1 MNSDRASLRKRLEQR
16 RAALRQDE
24 QVMEPHWRELREY
37 IQPFRGRFAGEQ
49 ANQTAPSMAKIIR
62 AEALRARRTLSAG
75 MLSGLTSPS
84 RQWFKLSVHDVELTR
99 NHDVQMWCDE
109 VQRRMMAVMAGSSFY
124 HALHSLYDEVS
135 VFGTGVLIIMPDYD
149 EFIKCRTM
157 TAGTYY
163 LGKAQ
168 SDRVDS
174 FYRDMQLTAGAIV
187 AEFGEENCSLSVQ
200 RAARDNP
207 DTLFEVRHAIEP
219 DPDPSARFPW
229 RSVYWE
235 PTAPTDK
242 ILRIGGYNSFPV
254 QTPRWH
260 VIDADVYGYGPGSE
274 VLPDVKALQVMERD
288 RLEGVRKQVA
298 PPVVADVSLKGR
310 GVKTSPNGI
319 TYVQSG
325 AVGPMIAPLYSVPLN
340 LADLQLSIQ
349 DVVRNIN
356 STLYVDLFLMLQQKD
371 GAQMTAR
378 EIVERHEEKMLAL
391 GPVLERLEWELLTP
405 AIERIYTIMEDA
417 GKIPEPPEEIQGQEL
432 KIEYVSILAQAQKM
446 MGLKSV
452 EQLVAFAG
460 SLAAVSPE
468 VMDVIDMDAA
478 VREYGDMVGSPQ
490 KILRGEKDVQALR
503 AQKAQRAMQMQEAQQ
518 EAAAV
523 QTLSQGAQGAKT
535 LSEIDP
541 GSGALQALMGTNVTG
556 ELT

>member
-99 NHDVQMWCDE
+99 NHNVQMWCDE

-124 HALHSLYDEVS
+124 HALHSLYDEVA

-187 AEFGEENCSLSVQ
+187 SEFGEENCSVSVQ

-356 STLYVDLFLMLQQKD
+356 STLYVDLFLMLQQQD
-371 GAQMTAR
+371 GPQMTAR
-378 EIVERHEEKMLAL
+378 EVVERHEEKMLAL

-432 KIEYVSILAQAQKM
+432 KIEYVSILAQAQRM

-452 EQLVAFAG
+452 EQLVSFAG

-503 AQKAQRAMQMQEAQQ
+503 AQREQRAMQMQQAQQ

>member
-49 ANQTAPSMAKIIR
+49 VNQTAPSMAKIIR

-99 NHDVQMWCDE
+99 NHNVQMWCDE

-235 PTAPTDK
+235 PTAPMDK

-260 VIDADVYGYGPGSE
+260 IIDADVYGYGPGSE

-503 AQKAQRAMQMQEAQQ
+503 AQRAQRAIQMQQAQQ

-535 LSEIDP
+535 LSEINP
-541 GSGALQALMGTNVTG
+541 GSGALQALLGTNITG
-556 ELT
+556 KLM

>member
-109 VQRRMMAVMAGSSFY
+109 VQRRMMVVMAGSSFY
-124 HALHSLYDEVS
+124 HALHSLYDEIA
-135 VFGTGVLIIMPDYD
+135 VFGTGALIIMPDYN

-187 AEFGEENCSLSVQ
+187 SEFGEENCSVSVQ

-242 ILRIGGYNSFPV
+242 ILRIGGYRSFPV

-260 VIDADVYGYGPGSE
+260 VLDADVYGYGPGSE

-319 TYVQSG
+319 TYVQTG

-340 LADLQLSIQ
+340 LAGLQLSIQ

-356 STLYVDLFLMLQQKD
+356 STLYVDLFLMLQQQD
-371 GAQMTAR
+371 GPQMTAR
-378 EIVERHEEKMLAL
+378 EIIERHEEKMLVL
-391 GPVLERLEWELLTP
+391 GPVLERFEWELLTP
-405 AIERIYTIMEDA
+405 AIERIYTIMEES

-452 EQLVAFAG
+452 EQLVSFAG

-503 AQKAQRAMQMQEAQQ
+503 AQRAQRAMQMQQSQQ

-541 GSGALQALMGTNVTG
+541 GSGALQALLGMNAAGG
-556 ELT
+556 LR

>member
-99 NHDVQMWCDE
+99 NHNVQMWCDE
-109 VQRRMMAVMAGSSFY
+109 VQRRMMVVMAGSSFY
-124 HALHSLYDEVS
+124 HALHSLYDEIA
-135 VFGTGVLIIMPDYD
+135 VFGTGALIIMPDYN

-187 AEFGEENCSLSVQ
+187 SEFGEENCSVSVQ

-242 ILRIGGYNSFPV
+242 ILRIGGYRSFPI

-260 VIDADVYGYGPGSE
+260 VLDADVYGYGPGSE

-319 TYVQSG
+319 TYVQTG

-340 LADLQLSIQ
+340 LAGLQLSIQ

-356 STLYVDLFLMLQQKD
+356 STLYVDLFLMLQQQD
-371 GAQMTAR
+371 GPQMTAR
-378 EIVERHEEKMLAL
+378 EIIERHEEKMLVL
-391 GPVLERLEWELLTP
+391 GPVLERFEWELLTP
-405 AIERIYTIMEDA
+405 AIERIYTIMEES

-452 EQLVAFAG
+452 EQLVSFAG

-503 AQKAQRAMQMQEAQQ
+503 AQRAQRAMQMQQSQQ

-541 GSGALQALMGTNVTG
+541 GSGALQALLGMNAAGG
-556 ELT
+556 LR

>member
-99 NHDVQMWCDE
+99 NHNVQMWCDE
-109 VQRRMMAVMAGSSFY
+109 VQRRMMVVMAGSSFY
-124 HALHSLYDEVS
+124 HALHSLYDEIA
-135 VFGTGVLIIMPDYD
+135 VFGTGALIIMPDYN

-187 AEFGEENCSLSVQ
+187 SEFGEENCSVSVQ

-242 ILRIGGYNSFPV
+242 ILRIGGYRSFPV

-260 VIDADVYGYGPGSE
+260 VLDADVYGYGPGSE

-319 TYVQSG
+319 TYVQTG

-340 LADLQLSIQ
+340 LAGLQLSIQ

-356 STLYVDLFLMLQQKD
+356 STLYVDLFLMLQQQD
-371 GAQMTAR
+371 GPQMTAR
-378 EIVERHEEKMLAL
+378 EIIERHEEKMLVL
-391 GPVLERLEWELLTP
+391 GPVLERFEWELLTP
-405 AIERIYTIMEDA
+405 AIERIYTIMEES

-452 EQLVAFAG
+452 EQLVSFAG

-503 AQKAQRAMQMQEAQQ
+503 AQRAQRAMQMQQSQQ

-541 GSGALQALMGTNVTG
+541 GSGALQALLGMNAAGG
-556 ELT
+556 LR

>member
-16 RAALRQDE
+16 RVALRQDE

-124 HALHSLYDEVS
+124 HALHSLYDEVA
-135 VFGTGVLIIMPDYD
+135 VFGTGALIIMPDYD

-187 AEFGEENCSLSVQ
+187 SEFGEENCSPSVQ

-242 ILRIGGYNSFPV
+242 LLRIGGYHSFPV

-356 STLYVDLFLMLQQKD
+356 STLYVDLFLMLQQRD
-371 GAQMTAR
+371 GPQMTAH
-378 EIVERHEEKMLAL
+378 EVIERHEEKMLAL

-405 AIERIYTIMEDA
+405 AIERIYTIMDDA

-452 EQLVAFAG
+452 EQLVSFAG

-468 VMDVIDMDAA
+468 IMDVIDMDAA

-503 AQKAQRAMQMQEAQQ
+503 AQREQRAMQMQQAQQ

-541 GSGALQALMGTNVTG
+541 GNDALQALMATNVTG
-556 ELT
+556 ELR

>member
-109 VQRRMMAVMAGSSFY
+109 VQRRMMVVMAGSSFY
-124 HALHSLYDEVS
+124 HALHSLYDEVA
-135 VFGTGVLIIMPDYD
+135 VFGTGALIIMPDYD

-242 ILRIGGYNSFPV
+242 ILRIGGYSSFPV
-254 QTPRWH
+254 QAPRWH

-310 GVKTSPNGI
+310 SVKTSPNGI

-325 AVGPMIAPLYSVPLN
+325 TVGPMIAPLYSVPLN

-356 STLYVDLFLMLQQKD
+356 STLYVDLFLMIQQQD
-371 GAQMTAR
+371 GPQMTAR
-378 EIVERHEEKMLAL
+378 EVVERHEEKMLAL

-432 KIEYVSILAQAQKM
+432 KIEYVSILAQAQRM

-452 EQLVAFAG
+452 EQLVSFAG

-490 KILRGEKDVQALR
+490 KIMRGEKDVQALR
-503 AQKAQRAMQMQEAQQ
+503 AQREQRAMQMQQAQQ

-523 QTLSQGAQGAKT
+523 QTLSQGAQGART

>member
-62 AEALRARRTLSAG
+62 AEGLRARRTLSAG
-75 MLSGLTSPS
+75 MLSGLTSRS

-124 HALHSLYDEVS
+124 HALHSLYDEVA

-187 AEFGEENCSLSVQ
+187 SEFGEENCSPSVQ

-325 AVGPMIAPLYSVPLN
+325 TVGPMIAPLYSVPLN

-356 STLYVDLFLMLQQKD
+356 STLYVDLFLMIQQQD
-371 GAQMTAR
+371 GPQMTAR
-378 EIVERHEEKMLAL
+378 EVVERHEEKMLAL

-432 KIEYVSILAQAQKM
+432 KIEYVSILAQAQRM

-452 EQLVAFAG
+452 EQLVSFAG

-468 VMDVIDMDAA
+468 VMDVVDMDAA
-478 VREYGDMVGSPQ
+478 VREYGDMVGSLQ

-503 AQKAQRAMQMQEAQQ
+503 AQRAQRAMPMQEAQQ

-535 LSEIDP
+535 LSEIDH

-556 ELT
+556 ELP

>member
-49 ANQTAPSMAKIIR
+49 TNQTAPSMAKIIR

-84 RQWFKLSVHDVELTR
+84 RQWFKLSVHDVELTQ
-99 NHDVQMWCDE
+99 NHDVRMWCDE
-109 VQRRMMAVMAGSSFY
+109 VQRRMMVVMAGSSFY
-124 HALHSLYDEVS
+124 HALHSLYDEIA
-135 VFGTGVLIIMPDYD
+135 VFGTGALIIMPDYN

-187 AEFGEENCSLSVQ
+187 SEFGEENCSVSVQ

-242 ILRIGGYNSFPV
+242 ILRIGGYRSFPV

-274 VLPDVKALQVMERD
+274 VLPDVKVLQVMERD

-325 AVGPMIAPLYSVPLN
+325 AVAPMIAPLYSVPLN
-340 LADLQLSIQ
+340 LASLQLSIQ

-356 STLYVDLFLMLQQKD
+356 STLYVDLFLMLQQQD
-371 GAQMTAR
+371 GPQMTAR
-378 EIVERHEEKMLAL
+378 EIIERHEEKMLVL
-391 GPVLERLEWELLTP
+391 GPVLERFEWELLTP

-452 EQLVAFAG
+452 EQLVSFAG

-490 KILRGEKDVQALR
+490 KILRPEKDVQALR
-503 AQKAQRAMQMQEAQQ
+503 AQRAQRTMQMQQAQQ

-541 GSGALQALMGTNVTG
+541 GSGALQALLGMNAAGG
-556 ELT
+556 LR

>member
-124 HALHSLYDEVS
+124 HALHSLYDEVA
-135 VFGTGVLIIMPDYD
+135 VFGTGALIIMPDYD

-174 FYRDMQLTAGAIV
+174 FYRDIQLTAGAIV
-187 AEFGEENCSLSVQ
+187 SEFGEENCSVSVQ

-325 AVGPMIAPLYSVPLN
+325 TVGPMIAPLYSVPLN

-356 STLYVDLFLMLQQKD
+356 STLYVDLFLMIQQQD
-371 GAQMTAR
+371 GPQMTAR
-378 EIVERHEEKMLAL
+378 EVVERHEEKMLAL

-432 KIEYVSILAQAQKM
+432 KIEYVSILAQAQRM

-452 EQLVAFAG
+452 EQLVSFAG

-468 VMDVIDMDAA
+468 VMDVIDMDTA

-503 AQKAQRAMQMQEAQQ
+503 AQREQRAMQMQQAQQ